1 MGHGV
6 RFDPR
11 VIETPVGVLGDL
23 LDELV
28 GALAKS
34 AKGGEGD
41 RYSNSS
47 TNIMAKWPREQD
59 AYFHAV

>member
-1 MGHGV
+1 MGLGT
-6 RFDPR
+6 RLDPR
-11 VIETPVGVLGDL
+11 VIEVPVGVVGHL

-41 RYSNSS
+41 RPSPS
-47 TNIMAKWPREQD
+47 PR
-59 AYFHAV
+59 

>member
-34 AKGGEGD
+34 AKGGAHTASG
-41 RYSNSS
+41 SS
-47 TNIMAKWPREQD
+47 ESAC
-59 AYFHAV
+59 